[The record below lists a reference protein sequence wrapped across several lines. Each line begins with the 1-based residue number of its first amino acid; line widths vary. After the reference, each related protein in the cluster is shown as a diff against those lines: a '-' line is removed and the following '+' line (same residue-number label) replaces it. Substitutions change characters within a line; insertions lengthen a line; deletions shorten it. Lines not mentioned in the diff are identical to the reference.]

1 MIVMSLEHMLTP
13 PHPHL
18 APPPL
23 RPTPTSPHFHL
34 APPPQTRY
42 DVHHALVLAETH
54 HCQVAV
60 LYLYEH
66 KLNM

>member
-1 MIVMSLEHMLTP
+1 MEHFISVCNHGNQWFYSVVMVLFCVRTP
-13 PHPHL
+13 P
-18 APPPL
+18 PPP
-23 RPTPTSPHFHL
+23 P
-34 APPPQTRY
+34 PPPQTRY

-54 HCQVAV
+54 HFQAAV

>member
-1 MIVMSLEHMLTP
+1 MCVPS
-13 PHPHL
+13 
-18 APPPL
+18 
-23 RPTPTSPHFHL
+23 
-34 APPPQTRY
+34 PQTRY

-54 HCQVAV
+54 HFQAAV

>member
-18 APPPL
+18 APP
-23 RPTPTSPHFHL
+23 HL
-34 APPPQTRY
+34 AQPPQTRY

-54 HCQVAV
+54 HCQAAV